1 MPTPHNFD
9 MRLASELE
17 LGGFVGSIGFVPTD
31 SKGGGALE
39 IPDIKKCVFLN
50 ETWHKNQTTYKISN
64 LDSGGDFRASYLSI
78 ILSTHIEGNS
88 QIPRFLWIQSSP
100 SESAGRQRTGR
111 TKGHVMVHISRK

>member
-1 MPTPHNFD
+1 

-50 ETWHKNQTTYKISN
+50 ETWHKNIQHTKFQT
-64 LDSGGDFRASYLSI
+64 
-78 ILSTHIEGNS
+78 
-88 QIPRFLWIQSSP
+88 
-100 SESAGRQRTGR
+100 
-111 TKGHVMVHISRK
+111 